1 MGEVASWLS
10 GDGRHC
16 LLIYKCQLEKA
27 IREIVNGSWMAMHS
41 IGTGQIKVLKRN
53 TIICCWLKCETCVRT
68 ACRYFLYPSL
78 HRKLHESRLANSV
91 VRCSAARGQSN
102 SVVFAN
108 ILSSEHYVWIYI
120 FLQLR
125 KVIFIL
131 RRSFKHRIIY
141 LTDMAIM
148 CASTIYLC
156 TVLHL
161 MLQILLLLLIWSVQ
175 CFRHFMW
182 QFFRCVNINLF
193 KQVETEVLHLPVFSE

>member
-148 CASTIYLC
+148 CASTIISLYC
-156 TVLHL
+156 TSSYAANTVAVVN
-161 MLQILLLLLIWSVQ
+161 MVSPMFSTFYVTILSLRKHKLI
-175 CFRHFMW
+175 
-182 QFFRCVNINLF
+182 
-193 KQVETEVLHLPVFSE
+193 